1 MKKRILRF
9 VSTALAAALMVSAV
23 PIDSAFAALSE
34 VKSPAQVTTFKS
46 TTDFEKE
53 YVKAYVTDDTVLKVN
68 YKTPLETTVF
78 RVSLYRVGENKGD
91 IDLDIFVDAEQSTA
105 SDGTTL
111 YETKTPRPLVA

>member
-78 RVSLYRVGENKGD
+78 RVSLYRSAVGCAAVHGQELRHVFPGVAFVSQHD
-91 IDLDIFVDAEQSTA
+91 CERVDHVLDD
-105 SDGTTL
+105 
-111 YETKTPRPLVA
+111 